1 MAAPGESSFSAG
13 SSQETRLGGGRTSV
27 GVVRIG
33 DAVHRPVRP
42 WTPAVH
48 AVLRHLERVGFDG
61 VPRVLGFDGQGREVL
76 SWLEGETVGER
87 RPWPTWVH
95 SDAALVG
102 VGAWLRRLHDATVG
116 FVPPPEASWFASQ
129 SWRPGCVI
137 GHHDAAPYNAVWR
150 EGGLVGFVDWD
161 TAGPSSREFDLAYA
175 ALMWVPLL
183 IPEASWPH
191 AAVEV
196 GDRPVRLHALLD
208 AYGYDGDRPAFGAA
222 VAGRARVNASVLRRL
237 AAGGEPV
244 YAAIRHQADDLEES
258 ACAVEA
264 LPVSFWQP
272 VVPRGR

>member
-87 RPWPTWVH
+87 RPWPTWVP

-102 VGAWLRRLHDATVG
+102 VGAWLRRLHDATVC
-116 FVPPPEASWFASQ
+116 AAAW
-129 SWRPGCVI
+129 SWRSPPRC
-137 GHHDAAPYNAVWR
+137 
-150 EGGLVGFVDWD
+150 
-161 TAGPSSREFDLAYA
+161 AG
-175 ALMWVPLL
+175 
-183 IPEASWPH
+183 
-191 AAVEV
+191 
-196 GDRPVRLHALLD
+196 
-208 AYGYDGDRPAFGAA
+208 
-222 VAGRARVNASVLRRL
+222 AGRGVVEAFVVAPGGSWHGRSHPSRRRAAHCDHAHRVPARAPRHG
-237 AAGGEPV
+237 AAGGRPV
-244 YAAIRHQADDLEES
+244 PATRHRSAAAGQAPPIPQDS
-258 ACAVEA
+258 S
-264 LPVSFWQP
+264 PGS
-272 VVPRGR
+272 